1 LQNLQP
7 ISTESIKNRKR
18 DEKILLRKDP
28 VTNQAKS
35 ARIPTLLYGFPTFM
49 SIPEIRFYPPT
60 IINHG
65 NLGNR
70 QLWQSW
76 QSWQSSIVAIVNR
89 GNRQSLIHLS
99 EKALVLDDG

>member
-49 SIPEIRFYPPT
+49 SIPEIRFYP
-60 IINHG
+60 
-65 NLGNR
+65 R
-70 QLWQSW
+70 
-76 QSWQSSIVAIVNR
+76 QSSIMAIMAILAIMAIVN
-89 GNRQSLIHLS
+89 L
-99 EKALVLDDG
+99 